1 MIIPTTKA
9 SLQVNTL
16 HQNKGFEIIRI
27 RPVEI
32 INQTIT
38 ILHLIDTNQYYKL
51 IEDIELK
58 ITNLH
63 IPPNSLIES
72 QIQRLK
78 TKIKSISL
86 RTSTYRKKR
95 GLLNIIGSAQK
106 FLFGTMDNEDRND
119 ILTHLNLLSENNHNA
134 IENLNKQITVN
145 DHSQKR
151 IDLLQSIMQSDR
163 DTINTAIENLKT
175 KNNHIAVQ
183 VLYADIILKL
193 NYIEDKVNQIQN
205 SIASARNH
213 ILHPNILTSD
223 EIMTYDIDFYKLQ
236 LIKLDIMYYKDD
248 LLVIAL
254 KIPLNFYTTDLRAI
268 FPMPNSNFYEIDD
281 NVEYFVNVNNITYT
295 FKENTPL
302 KYLDISSSCIV
313 MENCKLRVNKKFQ
326 IINVDD
332 ETIIIKN
339 AIRKKLIQNCDDRE
353 LTLNGN
359 YLISFYN
366 CEIQIDNFIYLNKNE
381 RVFDKFHYETD
392 INAFTENFNISFQN
406 ISLEKNYQNIREIKE
421 LKLHK
426 NISYGINIS
435 ITITIIIII
444 IILICFQKKNQV
456 KIKINEPSPKV
467 KEIEKKYEIEE

>member
-1 MIIPTTKA
+1 
-9 SLQVNTL
+9 
-16 HQNKGFEIIRI
+16 
-27 RPVEI
+27 
-32 INQTIT
+32 
-38 ILHLIDTNQYYKL
+38 
-51 IEDIELK
+51 
-58 ITNLH
+58 
-63 IPPNSLIES
+63 
-72 QIQRLK
+72 
-78 TKIKSISL
+78 
-86 RTSTYRKKR
+86 
-95 GLLNIIGSAQK
+95 
-106 FLFGTMDNEDRND
+106 
-119 ILTHLNLLSENNHNA
+119 
-134 IENLNKQITVN
+134 
-145 DHSQKR
+145 
-151 IDLLQSIMQSDR
+151 
-163 DTINTAIENLKT
+163 
-175 KNNHIAVQ
+175 
-183 VLYADIILKL
+183 
-193 NYIEDKVNQIQN
+193 
-205 SIASARNH
+205 
-213 ILHPNILTSD
+213 
-223 EIMTYDIDFYKLQ
+223 
-236 LIKLDIMYYKDD
+236 MYYKDD